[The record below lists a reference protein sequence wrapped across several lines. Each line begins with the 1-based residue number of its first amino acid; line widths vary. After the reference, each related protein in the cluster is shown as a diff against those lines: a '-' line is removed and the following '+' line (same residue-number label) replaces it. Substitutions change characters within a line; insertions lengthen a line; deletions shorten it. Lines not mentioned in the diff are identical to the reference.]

1 MVLFVN
7 DIVDTIAMY
16 KQILLKMEC
25 TVYETN
31 KKRIMA
37 CPKTIKIDL
46 A

>member
-31 KKRIMA
+31 KKELNPA
-37 CPKTIKIDL
+37 SKIGVSQNN
-46 A
+46 